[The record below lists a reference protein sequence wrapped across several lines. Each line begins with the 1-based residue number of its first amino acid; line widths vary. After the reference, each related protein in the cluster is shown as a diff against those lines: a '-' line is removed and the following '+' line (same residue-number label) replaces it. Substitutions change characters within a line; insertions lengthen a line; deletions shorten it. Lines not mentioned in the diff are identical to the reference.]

1 MDSDKKPTIFVVNDD
16 GVFAPG
22 IRKLIS
28 LVRKLGNVVV
38 MAPDSPMSGTGHA
51 ITTRH
56 PLRVKKLAEEEGYR
70 EYSCNGTPVDCVK
83 LGEQVVL
90 EGKPDLMV
98 CGINHGSNAA
108 INIVYSGTMAAVIE
122 SAIGGVPSI
131 GFSLLNYSMNADF
144 SSVDEY
150 VLRICRKVLSEGLP
164 DGVCLNVNF
173 PDVKGSDIKGIKVC
187 RQAKSRWIEEFDVRK
202 DPQNNKYYWLTGV
215 FEKLDDTEDTDEWA
229 LDNNYV
235 SLVPIQFDF
244 TAYAALASIKKWDLD
259 A

>member
-1 MDSDKKPTIFVVNDD
+1 MENSKKPNIFVVNDD

-28 LVRKLGNVVV
+28 IVRKLGNVTVV
-38 MAPDSPMSGTGHA
+38 APDSPMSGTSHA

-56 PLRVKKLAEEEGYR
+56 PLRIKTHAEEDGYR
-70 EYSCNGTPVDCVK
+70 EFSCNGTPVDCVK
-83 LGEQVVL
+83 LGEQIVL
-90 EGKPDLMV
+90 GEKPDLMV

-122 SAIGGVPSI
+122 SAIGGVPSV

-144 SSVDEY
+144 SAVDEY
-150 VLRICRKVLSEGLP
+150 VEKICKNILEKGLP
-164 DGVCLNVNF
+164 EGVCLNVNF
-173 PDVKGSDIKGIKVC
+173 PAVNGSEIKGMKVC
-187 RQAKSRWIEEFDVRK
+187 RQAKSRWIEEFDVRR

-215 FEKLDDTEDTDEWA
+215 FEKLDDTKDTDEWA

-235 SLVPIQFDF
+235 SVVPIQFDF
-244 TAYAALASIKKWDLD
+244 TAYSALPSIKKWGLD
-259 A
+259 V